1 MIFTG
6 IDVAARAAA
15 TWLRSPQ
22 GRRTVSVAMHRL
34 ADVIGR

>member
-6 IDVAARAAA
+6 IDMAARAA